1 MYWDDP
7 KIQSSYGRPWDGLK
21 SIGQTDSAVAETEPA
36 PPAKRPDPDALRHLP
51 SEIRNQLRP
60 HYSAWEAVT
69 DREQQ
74 RSLRAGDNAAL
85 FRKSKRGW
93 EAMHSVR
100 DAALGDE
107 VIALRKRPPVTK
119 KPGGGGGAGPATPSR
134 RPTQADLYA
143 APETFI
149 NVVPSVSI
157 CSPKDGT
164 DVPLDDKTHSAA
176 RFQNHTFANGDSVDG
191 VTHTILGYT
200 DPDAIYDYND
210 NYSPNRPPQ
219 EGAAVRVLAGR
230 QLIVDGS
237 ACNARS
243 VQLNW
248 SGPTRG
254 SKGINLPEAGQNE
267 TVGWKALVPAEP
279 GDYTFTATAGSASD
293 TAKVKILPASI
304 ELVELLYHPASDTF
318 YGLSR
323 PELLEL
329 LADAKPLQQA
339 AEQLQSAQQ
348 GGDPKA
354 IGKAK
359 QTLND
364 TVKPLV
370 HSAEASDLTEIIRLS
385 GKKYTYVRSDK
396 MKNHWRSYKLDAD
409 DRKKSAQSAA
419 NLNFKH
425 ICKAI
430 AKKKEEG
437 PDYKWTLAD
446 AQYAGYFTQWATAV
460 NKKLKVETANSNDP
474 NRSYDASASAQL
486 LRYCGGASLATN
498 FNPKT
503 LKGGVEG
510 KLDGEIALAEGRAE
524 LHGYLPDAEG
534 CHVKFNAPGL
544 QNKEVD
550 LGGMRASIE
559 LALGGFAGASVLAC
573 ADIEFNPQGGKLL
586 ARGTMEKTSAGVS
599 AFAGAKLD
607 CDANGKL
614 EWKNP
619 EDGGEFKEF
628 CTVGGG
634 ASAEAG
640 AGAEAE
646 FKISFSNGKFYIHA
660 KAGLVCGVGATGKL
674 EYEVNANLI
683 WEFVQ
688 FVYHKVKDLRQD
700 YALLIDKSAYE
711 YFCAGLAWYSHHI
724 DTNLDAVY
732 RDGPDVLRWWQR
744 GHFDVNE
751 TLLLIAQINAEQKIS
766 KFAPPPVRGRLLEM
780 LRLTAEEAHKTGNE
794 GLLIQCESSLLTL
807 LNHLQS
813 RGADYGAM
821 LRSMTLD
828 GSIIADAEGE
838 QRLAAL
844 GNLCPRVV
852 AWMENK
858 NGALPQYAEINSPVK
873 SYEIA

>member
-1 MYWDDP
+1 MYSDDL
-7 KIQSSYGRPWDGLK
+7 KSKSYSRPWDRLK
-21 SIGQTDSAVAETEPA
+21 AIGQSAESVAETEPV
-36 PPAKRPDPDALRHLP
+36 PPAKRPDPDALRRLP

-60 HYSAWEAVT
+60 HYSAWEPVT

-74 RSLRAGDNAAL
+74 RSLRAGDNTAL

-107 VIALRKRPPVTK
+107 LIALRRRPPVAK
-119 KPGGGGGAGPATPSR
+119 KPSGGAAGPSTPTR
-134 RPTQADLYA
+134 RPTQSDLYA

-149 NVVPSVSI
+149 NVIPTVLI
-157 CSPKDGT
+157 CTPRDST
-164 DVPLDDKTHSAA
+164 QVALDDTTHSAA
-176 RFQNHTFANGDSVDG
+176 LFQNHTFANGDDVDG
-191 VTHTILGYT
+191 VTNTLLGYA

-210 NYSPNRPPQ
+210 NYSPNHPPR
-219 EGAAVRVLAGR
+219 EGALVRVLAGR

-237 ACNARS
+237 ATNARS

-248 SGPTRG
+248 RGPTRG
-254 SKGINLPEAGQNE
+254 SKGISLPEAGQNE
-267 TVGWKALVPAEP
+267 TVGWKALIPTEP

-293 TAKVKILPASI
+293 TAKVNVLPAAI
-304 ELVELLYHPASDTF
+304 PLVELLYHPASDTF

-339 AEQLQSAQQ
+339 VEQLQSAQQ

-354 IGKAK
+354 IAQAK

-370 HSAEASDLTEIIRLS
+370 HSAEASDLTEVIRLA
-385 GKKYTYVRSDK
+385 GKKYTYIRSDK
-396 MKNHWRSYKLDAD
+396 MKNHWRGYKLDAD
-409 DRKKSAQSAA
+409 DKKQADQSAA
-419 NLNFKH
+419 ALNLKH
-425 ICKAI
+425 VCKAI
-430 AKKKEEG
+430 AEKKKEG
-437 PDYKWTLAD
+437 PDYTWTLGD
-446 AQYAGYFTQWATAV
+446 EQYAGYLNQWATAV
-460 NKKLKVETANSNDP
+460 HKKLTVETANSKAP
-474 NRSYDASASAQL
+474 HRSYDASASAQL
-486 LRYCGGASLATN
+486 LRYCAGASLAAN

-503 LKGGVEG
+503 LKGGVKG

-550 LGGMRASIE
+550 LGGMRATIE

-586 ARGTMEKTSAGVS
+586 ARGTMDKASAGVS

-619 EDGGEFKEF
+619 EDNHEFKEF

-634 ASAEAG
+634 ATAAAG

-646 FKISFSNGKFYIHA
+646 FRIQFENGKFYIRA
-660 KAGLVCGVGATGKL
+660 KAGVVCGVGATGTL
-674 EYEVNANLI
+674 EYEVNADLI

-688 FVYHKVKDLRQD
+688 FVYHKVKDLKQD
-700 YALLIDKSAYE
+700 YALLIEDDAYR
-711 YFCAGLAWYSHHI
+711 YFCVGLAWYARHENSDLNVAYENI
-724 DTNLDAVY
+724 QERVDWWYSNEY
-732 RDGPDVLRWWQR
+732 NQRDIPS
-744 GHFDVNE
+744 
-751 TLLLIAQINAEQKIS
+751 LITQLNTENQIA
-766 KFAPPPVRGRLLEM
+766 KFAPSPVRGRLIEI
-780 LRLTAEEAHKTGNE
+780 LRLAAEEAHKTGNE
-794 GLLIQCESSLLTL
+794 ELLIQCESALLTL

-813 RGADYGAM
+813 RGADYGVM

-828 GSIIADAEGE
+828 GSVIAEAEGE
-838 QRLAAL
+838 QKLAAL
-844 GNLCPRVV
+844 GDSCPRVV
-852 AWMENK
+852 AWLSNK
-858 NGALPQYAEINSPVK
+858 DSSLPQYAAINTPVR
-873 SYEIA
+873 SYDIA

>member
-1 MYWDDP
+1 MYSDDL
-7 KIQSSYGRPWDGLK
+7 KSKSYSRPWDRLK
-21 SIGQTDSAVAETEPA
+21 AIGQSAESVAETEPV
-36 PPAKRPDPDALRHLP
+36 PPAKRPDPDALRRLP

-60 HYSAWEAVT
+60 HYSAWEPVT

-74 RSLRAGDNAAL
+74 RSLRAGDNTAL

-107 VIALRKRPPVTK
+107 LIALRRRPPVAK
-119 KPGGGGGAGPATPSR
+119 KPSGGAAGPSTPTR
-134 RPTQADLYA
+134 RPTQSDLYA

-149 NVVPSVSI
+149 NVIPTVLI
-157 CSPKDGT
+157 CTPRDST
-164 DVPLDDKTHSAA
+164 QVALDDTTHSAA
-176 RFQNHTFANGDSVDG
+176 LFQNHTFANGDDVDG
-191 VTHTILGYT
+191 VTNTLLGYA

-210 NYSPNRPPQ
+210 NYSPNHPPQ
-219 EGAAVRVLAGR
+219 EGALVRVLAGR

-237 ACNARS
+237 ATNARS

-248 SGPTRG
+248 RGPTRG
-254 SKGINLPEAGQNE
+254 SKGISLPEAGQNE
-267 TVGWKALVPAEP
+267 TVGWKALIPTEP

-293 TAKVKILPASI
+293 TAKVNVLPAAI
-304 ELVELLYHPASDTF
+304 PLVELLYHPASDTF

-339 AEQLQSAQQ
+339 VEQLQSAQQ

-354 IGKAK
+354 IAQAK

-370 HSAEASDLTEIIRLS
+370 HSAEASDLTEVIRLA
-385 GKKYTYVRSDK
+385 GKKYTYIRSDK
-396 MKNHWRSYKLDAD
+396 MKNHWRGYKLDAD
-409 DRKKSAQSAA
+409 DKKQADQSAA
-419 NLNFKH
+419 ALNLKH
-425 ICKAI
+425 VCKAI
-430 AKKKEEG
+430 AEKKKEG
-437 PDYKWTLAD
+437 PDYTWTLGD
-446 AQYAGYFTQWATAV
+446 EQYAGYLNQWATAV
-460 NKKLKVETANSNDP
+460 HKKLTVETANSDDP
-474 NRSYDASASAQL
+474 HRSYDASASAQL
-486 LRYCGGASLATN
+486 LRYCAGASLATN

-503 LKGGVEG
+503 LKGGVKG

-550 LGGMRASIE
+550 LGGMRATIE

-573 ADIEFNPQGGKLL
+573 TDIEFNPEGGKLL
-586 ARGTMEKTSAGVS
+586 ARGTMDKASAGAS

-619 EDGGEFKEF
+619 EDNHEFKEF
-628 CTVGGG
+628 CTVGCDG
-634 ASAEAG
+634 AAAAG
-640 AGAEAE
+640 LGAEAE
-646 FKISFSNGKFYIHA
+646 FRIAFHKGKFYIRA
-660 KAGLVCGVGATGKL
+660 KAGIVCGIGATGKL
-674 EYEVNANLI
+674 EYEVDADLI

-700 YALLIDKSAYE
+700 YSLLIDKYAYE
-711 YFCAGLAWYSHHI
+711 YFCAGLAWYSRHME
-724 DTNLDAVY
+724 TSLDSAY
-732 RDGPDVLRWWQR
+732 NDGPAVLHWWQHGR
-744 GHFDVNE
+744 FDFNE
-751 TLLLIAQINAEQKIS
+751 TQMLIAQLEVEQRIA
-766 KFAPPPVRGRLLEM
+766 KFAPAPVRGRLLEM
-780 LRLTAEEAHKTGNE
+780 LRLAAEEANKTGDE
-794 GLLIQCESSLLTL
+794 GLLIQCESSIIKL
-807 LNHLQS
+807 LNYVQD
-813 RGADYGAM
+813 RGADYVAT

-828 GSIIADAEGE
+828 GGILAEVEGE
-838 QRLAAL
+838 QQLVAL
-844 GNLCPRVV
+844 GSTCPRVV
-852 AWMENK
+852 AWLENK
-858 NGALPQYAEINSPVK
+858 DDALPQYAEINTHVRN
-873 SYEIA
+873 YDIA